1 MEISIQLDMFLQI
14 FQFLANS
21 KKNRKMKIAVKLAC
35 FKTLQINCIENKRI
49 YFVKFQ

>member
-1 MEISIQLDMFLQI
+1 MEIWIQPDMFLQI

-21 KKNRKMKIAVKLAC
+21 KNRKMKIAVKLAC